1 MRAVTCAFGAALNLG
16 LGIAL
21 STATSVRAQIR
32 ERRGAYIGAMLRR
45 SESNSDT
52 AAAAVA
58 TQIFAVERDARVTG
72 LKYVSQ
78 FLLAG

>member
-1 MRAVTCAFGAALNLG
+1 
-16 LGIAL
+16 
-21 STATSVRAQIR
+21 
-32 ERRGAYIGAMLRR
+32 MLRR